1 MKRSWLFLTITTVAI
16 VASSAAVSGDIYK
29 WTDDVGN
36 VHYEDRPTGEQ
47 VVERLNIVSRATDNS
62 AIQAQAQA
70 RLEASEAADQVES
83 EAPAAMT
90 RSEIRAEKEKRQQQC
105 QTYRDQLNQFLRSR
119 HLYRHGADGERAYLD
134 EAETQTARKR
144 VEGQIKEYC
153 GAG

>member
-1 MKRSWLFLTITTVAI
+1 MKRSWLFLAVAI
-16 VASSAAVSGDIYK
+16 VASSVAVSGEIYK

-36 VHYEDRPTGEQ
+36 VHYEDRPTGDQ
-47 VVERLNIVSRATDNS
+47 VVERLNIASRATDNS

-70 RLEASEAADQVES
+70 RLEAKKAADQVES

-105 QTYRDQLNQFLRSR
+105 QMYRDQLNQFLRSR
-119 HLYRHGADGERAYLD
+119 HLYREGDDGERAYLD